1 MSAQAKSKQGA
12 KFADPVTQKLHDS
25 LISNFGS
32 PERKID
38 TPHPAAQTI
47 AERRTKLLRGF
58 DLSSAQG
65 VLPLTNEDYH
75 EQANPIVRSA
85 LFAAIKSR
93 GRYDDWTEVFSL
105 GGDVWYKGPQ
115 LTVDHEELFTRIL
128 VKARGRSLTKPVPFL
143 MTEALKWLKLK
154 DSGPNRTRVRT
165 LLDDLKEAS
174 VRIASKS
181 ALNRLYNILTRQDLE
196 AMPDGKFLKQFVSNR
211 YSEYLPMI
219 MQSYQASEPFVIDL
233 DFIGRIAQQP
243 NTRRM
248 MVELD
253 PMMALVF
260 DGVNTTLVPFE
271 IWDTLDSYGK
281 KLLPFVASHRDG
293 VFRLPL
299 KDYHSLSGSKSSYEG
314 VERRFKS
321 DFNKRLQEYEAKG
334 FIEPGWVIVRNR
346 DHLWMVDGLK
356 GGAPLKIRSELL
368 KGSFIAPEP
377 ELYDYDDEADFFE
390 GDPPE
395 QKSLL

>member
-1 MSAQAKSKQGA
+1 MSAKQPQLKSA
-12 KFADPVTQKLHDS
+12 ADQLEADRLRTALFEH
-25 LISNFGS
+25 FG
-32 PERKID
+32 
-38 TPHPAAQTI
+38 PAEPKPDLVAQTI
-47 AERRTKLLRGF
+47 TERRNKLLQTF

-93 GRYDDWTEVFSL
+93 GNYDDWVDIFSL
-105 GGDVWYKGPQ
+105 GGSVKYKGPQ
-115 LTVDHEELFTRIL
+115 LTVDHEHLFTKIL

-143 MTEALKWLKLK
+143 MTEALGWLKLK

-165 LLDDLKEAS
+165 LLDDLKQGS

-181 ALNRLYNILTRQDLE
+181 TLNRLYNIITRQDLE
-196 AMPDGKFLKQFVSNR
+196 AMPDGKFLKQFVINR
-211 YSEYLPMI
+211 YSDYLPMI
-219 MQSYQASEPFVIDL
+219 TQSYRDKEPFEIDL
-233 DFIGRIAQQP
+233 DFIGRTALQP
-243 NTRRM
+243 NSRRL

-281 KLLPFVASHRDG
+281 KLLPFIASHRDG

-299 KDYHSLSGSKSSYEG
+299 KDYHCLSGSKSTYES

-321 DFNKRLQEYEAKG
+321 DFNKRLIEYEAKG
-334 FIEPGWVIVRNR
+334 HIEPGWVIVRNR
-346 DHLWMVDGLK
+346 DHVWMVDGLK
-356 GGAPLKIRSELL
+356 GAASIRIKSELA
-368 KGSFIAPEP
+368 KGKFVDQGPENPYEDEDFSDFIEGELAPE
-377 ELYDYDDEADFFE
+377 
-390 GDPPE
+390 
-395 QKSLL
+395 QQSLL

>member
-1 MSAQAKSKQGA
+1 MSAKRGQALSEAELNEQAEARAALLKEFGPEPQKADPKSK
-12 KFADPVTQKLHDS
+12 
-25 LISNFGS
+25 LIS
-32 PERKID
+32 
-38 TPHPAAQTI
+38 
-47 AERRTKLLRGF
+47 ERRAKLLQTF

-85 LFAAIKSR
+85 LFAAIKS
-93 GRYDDWTEVFSL
+93 GEKYEDWVEIFSL
-105 GGDVWYKGPQ
+105 GGSVKYKGPQ
-115 LTVDHEELFTRIL
+115 LTVDHEHLFTKIL

-143 MTEALKWLKLK
+143 MTEALGWLKLK
-154 DSGPNRTRVRT
+154 DSGPNRTRVRK

-181 ALNRLYNILTRQDLE
+181 TLNRLYNVLTRKDLE
-196 AMPDGKFLKQFVSNR
+196 DMNDGSFLKQFVANR

-219 MQSYQASEPFVIDL
+219 MQSYQDSEPFEIDL
-233 DFIGRIAQQP
+233 DFIGRTALQP
-243 NTRRM
+243 NSRRL

-253 PMMALVF
+253 PMMALLF
-260 DGVNTTLVPFE
+260 DGVNTTLLPFE

-281 KLLPFVASHRDG
+281 KLLPFIASHRDG
-293 VFRLPL
+293 VYRLPL
-299 KDYHSLSGSKSSYEG
+299 KVYHCLSGSKSTYES

-321 DFNKRLQEYEAKG
+321 DFNKRLIDYEAKG

-356 GGAPLKIRSELL
+356 GAAPIRIKSELA
-368 KGSFIAPEP
+368 KGSFVDQGPENP
-377 ELYDYDDEADFFE
+377 YDDEDFSDFIE
-390 GDPPE
+390 GETAPE
-395 QKSLL
+395 QHSLL